1 MSTKKSSHSLK
12 VESYFI
18 WWDSSGI
25 RPGDSLSNWENA
37 QLLSNHLG
45 SGSISWIPVWG
56 ALIHIWRPE
65 STAGYDIP
73 YFLIR
78 QGTFSFHTYI
88 IIEIYGEIVYI
99 WALQFSSVQLLSH
112 VPLFATPWIAACW
125 PPCPSPTPR
134 VYLNSC
140 PLSQWCHPTISSS
153 VVPFSSCLQ
162 SFPASGS
169 FQMSQFFPPKYW
181 SFGFSISP
189 SNESFLHKKGS
200 RMGFQS
206 KTEEIFSKKHFERS
220 SETQG
225 CLSCL

>member
-1 MSTKKSSHSLK
+1 M
-12 VESYFI
+12 
-18 WWDSSGI
+18 GI
-25 RPGDSLSNWENA
+25 FRNPPRRRSLSNWENA
-37 QLLSNHLG
+37 QLLSHHLG

-56 ALIHIWRPE
+56 AFIHIWRPE
-65 STAGYDIP
+65 SSAGCDIP
-73 YFLIR
+73 RFLIR
-78 QGTFSFHTYI
+78 QGTFSFHTYT

-99 WALQFSSVQLLSH
+99 WALQFSCSVMSH
-112 VPLFATPWIAACW
+112 SLRPHGLQHAR
-125 PPCPSPTPR
+125 PPCPLPTPR

-140 PLSQWCHPTISSS
+140 PLSQWCHPTISFS

-181 SFGFSISP
+181 SFSFSISP

-225 CLSCL
+225 CLSCLERFFW